1 MRYEVRITVHEKG
14 TQKPNYDD
22 VHQRMQSA
30 GYMRELYVGGYALHQ
45 LHGMYQKLTLQP
57 IDAERSIIKQA
68 LQSMGFRFSIE
79 LFHIT
84 ETRTFD
90 LEPVTD
96 YGSLLN
102 MLGGR

>member
-1 MRYEVRITVHEKG
+1 MRYEARVTVHENG
-14 TQKPNYDD
+14 SRKPDYND

-30 GYMRELYVGGYALHQ
+30 GYLRELYVGGHALHQ
-45 LHGMYQKLTLQP
+45 LHGMYQKLSLQP

-68 LQSMGFRFSIE
+68 LQSMGFRVSIE

-96 YGSLLN
+96 YGLLLG